1 MYDNHDVMIRSI
13 QGLSEKEKRRR
24 LLSMFSPDET
34 LWTLGKDGS
43 AIQIVTDI
51 GGRWK
56 MSLLNLS
63 NTDDTTIK
71 YLWNHDVGEIFA
83 GKNPDMIP
91 NYIDIIDAGD
101 GNGVIM
107 INFKCSEKL
116 KSEGIDD
123 CFSLNYELDNPS
135 FSVIVEDRDSTKY
148 TIGYHKDEK
157 ELIPY
162 VKIQFSDG
170 TMQTVFDLTPTD

>member
-1 MYDNHDVMIRSI
+1 MYNNHDVMIRSI

-24 LLSMFSPDET
+24 LSSLFSPEET
-34 LWTLGKDGS
+34 LWTLGEDGS

-51 GGRWK
+51 GGWK
-56 MSLLNLS
+56 ISLLNLS
-63 NTDDTTIK
+63 DKDDTTVK

-83 GKNPDMIP
+83 GKNPDMMP

-101 GNGVIM
+101 GNGVVR

-123 CFSLNYELDNPS
+123 SFNLNYELDNPS
-135 FSVIVEDRDSTKY
+135 FSVIVEGRDSDKY
-148 TIGYHKDEK
+148 TIGYHKDEEK
-157 ELIPY
+157 LIPY
-162 VKIQFSDG
+162 VEIQFSDG
-170 TMQTVFDLTPTD
+170 TMQTVFDLTSTD